1 MNQTCSLW
9 PSPASPARRLYSRQ
23 TIPVITYGYTVVTTR
38 PQYILPTELQRI
50 FFWTAPF
57 SNGVWAILAGSII
70 AAAIFMPFL
79 EHGKNEQ
86 FGHDHHDLSLAGHSL
101 YLAVMGPSMLDTFA
115 PESAGGRAAVALH
128 SFSLLLIISS
138 YTANLA
144 AQFTTSSPPIQAV
157 QSVDDIAGS
166 LSMCSR
172 YSTTL
177 ATLLNSTQPDA
188 LATLTTNNTYELA
201 TLGARQAI
209 VAMLEGKC
217 AAAIVPTIDSNWIM
231 NLNDTRGELCDA
243 MPVGMVFGEEAMP
256 LTFSKTAFTAS
267 QMEAV
272 NSVITDLQRS
282 GEFMLELTDTYF
294 PEPPRAA
301 CAGLDDAD
309 DAAILALSPASQLE
323 PIDLAGA
330 FLLQAIG
337 LAFGVLL
344 HVTKKHRKRAHMHLI
359 KPLVVEPLKRLGRNS
374 KADDFGAA
382 EPASPRDSSSDL
394 GRGDALQKLP
404 NGRDEP

>member
-1 MNQTCSLW
+1 
-9 PSPASPARRLYSRQ
+9 
-23 TIPVITYGYTVVTTR
+23 
-38 PQYILPTELQRI
+38 
-50 FFWTAPF
+50 
-57 SNGVWAILAGSII
+57 
-70 AAAIFMPFL
+70 
-79 EHGKNEQ
+79 
-86 FGHDHHDLSLAGHSL
+86 
-101 YLAVMGPSMLDTFA
+101 
-115 PESAGGRAAVALH
+115 
-128 SFSLLLIISS
+128 
-138 YTANLA
+138 
-144 AQFTTSSPPIQAV
+144 
-157 QSVDDIAGS
+157 
-166 LSMCSR
+166 
-172 YSTTL
+172 
-177 ATLLNSTQPDA
+177 
-188 LATLTTNNTYELA
+188 
-201 TLGARQAI
+201 
-209 VAMLEGKC
+209 MLEGKC

-243 MPVGMVFGEEAMP
+243 VPVGMVFGEEAMP

-330 FLLQAIG
+330 FLLQAVG